1 MSTLYPGV
9 LEQLNLGSS
18 PHTVIAIGTL
28 RLDTVIRPSL
38 YITAEEPEEPVAST
52 SSLLPSWQV
61 YTPGLL
67 QDLADIRLA
76 TRKKLSQ
83 AAKGAQS
90 TSRGTPTSPRTTLK
104 RKRSTSS
111 TSNAPD
117 TPSSSAQE
125 DHHERVLPP
134 TLHEIDHLVKN
145 AFIAVEY
152 AFIEASTAVKQ
163 EDNEDKVNQNEDNSR
178 IASCLFRIY
187 AVPLDA
193 PGLNSRIDAL
203 QLKIRSKA
211 TKALAQKTFTKL
223 LYHLHYDAE
232 EWKTGSVSSDAPKY
246 LLTRNPVSSRMSYMT
261 RRCKTCISLS
271 FASVS

>member
-1 MSTLYPGV
+1 MSTLFPGV
-9 LEQLNLGSS
+9 LEHLNLGSS
-18 PHTVIAIGTL
+18 PHSVIGIGTL
-28 RLDTVIRPSL
+28 RLDTVIRTSSPS
-38 YITAEEPEEPVAST
+38 TAEEAEVSVAST

-90 TSRGTPTSPRTTLK
+90 TSRGTPASPRSTLK

-111 TSNAPD
+111 TSSALN
-117 TPSSSAQE
+117 TPSSSAVE
-125 DHHERVLPP
+125 DHHEKVLPP

-152 AFIEASTAVKQ
+152 AFIEASTPVKQ
-163 EDNEDKVNQNEDNSR
+163 EDNEDKVTQSEDSPR
-178 IASCLFRIY
+178 IASCLFRIH

-203 QLKIRSKA
+203 QSKIRSKA

-223 LYHLHYDAE
+223 LYHLHNDAE
-232 EWKTGSVSSDAPKY
+232 EWKAGSVSSDAPKY
-246 LLTRNPVSSRMSYMT
+246 LLTRNPVG
-261 RRCKTCISLS
+261 
-271 FASVS
+271 